1 MTDDGTTGPTKG
13 AITMH
18 FSPIVA
24 AKERPLPGFSGLQFI
39 DLAQLGVA
47 DSPVSVL
54 DDFRV
59 PGLPFSPH
67 PHAGFAAVTY
77 VFEDSPGGVRSR
89 ASNGVDLVLGP
100 GAIIWTHAD
109 SGIAHEE
116 IPAEPGVELH
126 GVQIFVN
133 LSAKGKLTE
142 PEVHYLEPDQVPEWQ
157 GDDDD
162 RVRVVVGSFA
172 GVSSPLVP
180 LEPFTLLDAFVMRDI
195 NLDVPADHNAVVYV
209 MAGST
214 LVGADR
220 QQVEVAQGHALALGG
235 GGRVSVQ
242 AARPAHVLLLS
253 GRQISDPV
261 VSHGPFIM
269 NDQSQIQAAIARF
282 EAGAMGRLDP
292 LP

>member
-1 MTDDGTTGPTKG
+1 
-13 AITMH
+13 MH
-18 FSPIVA
+18 FSPVVA

-77 VFEDSPGGVRSR
+77 VFQDSPGGVRSR

-100 GAIIWTHAD
+100 GSIIWTHAG
-109 SGIAHEE
+109 SGIVHEE

-133 LSAKGKLTE
+133 LSAEAKLTE
-142 PEVHYLEPDQVPEWQ
+142 PQVQYLEAGQVPEW
-157 GDDDD
+157 GNDGD

-180 LEPFTLLDAFVMRDI
+180 SEPFTLLDAFITRDI
-195 NLDVPADHNAVVYV
+195 SVDVPAEHNAVLYF
-209 MAGST
+209 MAGDA
-214 LVGADR
+214 LVGADG
-220 QQVEVAQGHALALGG
+220 QQAEVMQGHALALKGG
-235 GGRVSVQ
+235 GQIAVRAQ
-242 AARPAHVLLLS
+242 RPAHALILS

-269 NDQSQIQAAIARF
+269 NDLSQIQAAIARYQ
-282 EAGAMGRLDP
+282 AGAMGHLDP

>member
-1 MTDDGTTGPTKG
+1 
-13 AITMH
+13 MH
-18 FSPIVA
+18 FSPVVA

-47 DSPVSVL
+47 DSPISVL

-100 GAIIWTHAD
+100 GAIIWTHAGN
-109 SGIAHEE
+109 GIVHEE

-142 PEVHYLEPDQVPEWQ
+142 PQVHYLEPDQVPEWR
-157 GDDDD
+157 GNDGD

-172 GVSSPLVP
+172 GISSPLVP
-180 LEPFTLLDAFVMRDI
+180 PEPFTLLDAFLRGGISME
-195 NLDVPADHNAVVYV
+195 VPAAHNAVLYV
-209 MAGST
+209 IAGGA
-214 LVGADR
+214 LVGAGGH
-220 QQVEVAQGHALALGG
+220 QAEIAQGHALALGG

-242 AARPAHVLLLS
+242 AGRPAHVLILS

-261 VSHGPFIM
+261 VSYGPFIM
-269 NDQSQIQAAIARF
+269 NDQSQIQAAMTRY

>member
-1 MTDDGTTGPTKG
+1 
-13 AITMH
+13 MH
-18 FSPIVA
+18 FSPVVA

-77 VFEDSPGGVRSR
+77 VFQDSPGGVRSR

-100 GAIIWTHAD
+100 GSIIWTHAG
-109 SGIAHEE
+109 SGIVHEE

-142 PEVHYLEPDQVPEWQ
+142 PQVHYLEPDQVPEWRDKD
-157 GDDDD
+157 GD

-180 LEPFTLLDAFVMRDI
+180 PEPFTLLDAFIARGISME
-195 NLDVPADHNAVVYV
+195 VPAEHNTVLYV
-209 MAGST
+209 MAGDV
-214 LVGADR
+214 LLGADG
-220 QQVEVAQGHALALGG
+220 QQADVPQGHALALGG
-235 GGRVSVQ
+235 GGRISVQ
-242 AARPAHVLLLS
+242 AARPAHALLLS
-253 GRQISDPV
+253 GGQINDPV
-261 VSHGPFIM
+261 ISSGPFIM
-269 NDQSQIQAAIARF
+269 NDPSQIQAAIARYQ
-282 EAGAMGRLDP
+282 AGAMGHLDRLP
-292 LP
+292 